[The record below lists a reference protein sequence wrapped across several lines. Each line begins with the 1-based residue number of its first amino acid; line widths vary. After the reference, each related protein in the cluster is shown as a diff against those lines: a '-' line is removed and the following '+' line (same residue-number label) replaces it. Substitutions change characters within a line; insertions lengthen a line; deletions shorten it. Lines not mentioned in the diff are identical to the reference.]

1 MPPHMEVTIRSGL
14 AAPVL
19 VMWEV
24 NSVVPRGAHASETI
38 CAFGISFWRAAS
50 KWSWNQRP
58 KA

>member
-1 MPPHMEVTIRSGL
+1 MEVTIRSGL